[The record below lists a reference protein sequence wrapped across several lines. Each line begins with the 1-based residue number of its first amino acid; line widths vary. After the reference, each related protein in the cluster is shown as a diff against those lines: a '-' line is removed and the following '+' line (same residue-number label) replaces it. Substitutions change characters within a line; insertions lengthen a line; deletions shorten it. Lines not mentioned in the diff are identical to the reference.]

1 MGRKG
6 KEEKMKFPEFIE
18 KLPRVA
24 IAVPGIEGFLLQGAR
39 HQVAFLRADGDMTMP
54 EHSHAAQWEI
64 PLEGS
69 AEMNLGG
76 KVQVFGPGQ
85 PIYVPAGVPH
95 SGRVKGPYT
104 AIIIFDAPDR
114 YQAKKG

>member
-1 MGRKG
+1 
-6 KEEKMKFPEFIE
+6 MKFPEFIE

-24 IAVPGIEGFLLQGAR
+24 IAVPGIEGFLLQGGR
-39 HQVAFLRADGDMTMP
+39 HQVAFLRADADMTMP
-54 EHSHAAQWEI
+54 EHAHAAQWEI

-104 AIIIFDAPDR
+104 AVIIFDAPDR
-114 YQAKKG
+114 YQAQKA